1 MLKYRFKNKPYAHQA
16 AYLTR
21 FWKDPVAAVFADM
34 GTGKTFMIINNIA
47 MLYDNGYVSGALV
60 VAPKGVYQNWVSN
73 EIPKHMPDHVD
84 YKTALW
90 SPSPK
95 KKAKQDLESMFELDD
110 KLHILV
116 MNVEA
121 FSTQKGVSFA
131 EKFLLCHDAFMVID
145 ESTTIKSPKA
155 KRTKSVYKLGRF
167 AKYR

>member
-21 FWKDPVAAVFADM
+21 FWQESVAAVFADM
-34 GTGKTFMIINNIA
+34 GTCKTFMIINKIA

-95 KKAKQDLESMFELDD
+95 KKAKQDLGSMFELDD

-121 FSTQKGVSFA
+121 FSTTKGTDFA
-131 EKFLLCHDAFMVID
+131 SKFISSHNALMAID
-145 ESTTIKSPKA
+145 ESTTIKNPKA
-155 KRTKSVYKLGRF
+155 QRTKNILKL
-167 AKYR
+167 